1 MNNALE
7 HTLDRLVSSG
17 DSSLLMGGLI
27 GLEKECLRVSRDGHI
42 SQRRHPDALGSPLT
56 HPFIT
61 TDYSEALMEFITPPY
76 GDMRQCLDFLRD
88 LQTYAAHR
96 IDDEIIWATSMP
108 CIVDGETQIPIAE
121 YGSSNAGLMKHV
133 YRRGLGRRYGRT
145 MQVIAGVHFNYSVNP
160 DLWPVLQRLR
170 GDRQPLQAFISDA
183 YFGLIRNLQRWGWIV
198 PYLFGASPAVCKSF
212 FGDQDCD
219 LEDFDD
225 DTYYLPH
232 ATSLRVSDIGYQ
244 NKKEK
249 KGGLQISYDNLD
261 RYVEC
266 LTWAIDTPS
275 PEYEAL
281 GVVVD
286 GCYEQLNGNVLQI
299 ENEYYS
305 SIRPKQ
311 ITGADE
317 KPSLALKKR
326 GVRYVE
332 LRSLDVCAFEPV
344 GVNGRQL
351 RFLEAFLLH
360 CLLQPSPTIDADERL
375 RIDRN
380 LDTVARRGREPG
392 LTLERGND
400 TVSFTAWA
408 NEVLEGVAAVAVQI
422 DGHQGGS
429 ATADALAS
437 QQAKVADPALTPSA
451 RMLQEMIDREQGF
464 FEYSMALS
472 QAHRSY
478 FGGQTLSPERLA
490 ELDREG
496 ARSRARQAQ
505 MEAVD
510 QVPFDTY
517 LATYFAQN

>member
-1 MNNALE
+1 
-7 HTLDRLVSSG
+7 
-17 DSSLLMGGLI
+17 
-27 GLEKECLRVSRDGHI
+27 
-42 SQRRHPDALGSPLT
+42 
-56 HPFIT
+56 
-61 TDYSEALMEFITPPY
+61 
-76 GDMRQCLDFLRD
+76 
-88 LQTYAAHR
+88 
-96 IDDEIIWATSMP
+96 
-108 CIVDGETQIPIAE
+108 
-121 YGSSNAGLMKHV
+121 
-133 YRRGLGRRYGRT
+133 